1 MPDPLIP
8 DEMHLDL
15 FRMHLE
21 VIGSNFNVLPLL
33 EAIERHRTAS
43 LPPRTACITFDDGY
57 ADNAEIALPELQK
70 RDMPA
75 TIFVAS
81 DFLDGGSMWNDRI
94 IDAVRTTRE
103 ESLDLTGLGLQV
115 HPVNN
120 VESRQ
125 ELVPLLID
133 RAKYL
138 PPPERHDFVSELQ
151 EQAAV
156 SNPQNMMLT
165 SEQLRMLSDGGMEI
179 GGHTVTH
186 PILGKLSVSEAETE
200 IAGGRDRLEEIIGA
214 PVRLFAYPNG
224 KPGDDYRSEHVDIVR
239 RLGFWAAVSTSWGV
253 ARRDADY
260 YQIPRFTPWDTTPL
274 RFALRVCHNAIVN
287 HTSLA

>member
-1 MPDPLIP
+1 VPDPLIP

-103 ESLDLTGLGLQV
+103 ESLDLSGLGLQV

-138 PPPERHDFVSELQ
+138 PPPERHEFVSGLQ

-156 SNPQNMMLT
+156 SNPRNMMLT
-165 SEQLRMLSDGGMEI
+165 SEQLRMLSDGGMAI
-179 GGHTVTH
+179 GGHTSSH
-186 PILGKLSVSEAETE
+186 PILGKLSANDAETE
-200 IAGGRDRLEEIIGA
+200 IGGGRDRLEEIIGA

-239 RLGFWAAVSTSWGV
+239 RLGFSAAVSTSWGV

-287 HTSLA
+287 RTSLA